1 MRRARALQRAGMFS
15 FRPRLPA
22 SLLSVLFA
30 CGGVAVA
37 DAADRGA
44 SHPPDAIRAA
54 AIAAVGAPA
63 DADATLDAAL
73 RLPRCAQP
81 LQAAASGPR
90 TALVRC
96 PDAPGWRVYVPV
108 QAHREAD
115 VVVLAAPASPG
126 MPIAAQQLIVQ
137 RRDMATLTGTAFSDP
152 AALAGRVPRRLL
164 AAGTVPTEADFAV
177 GATLRR
183 GDPVVLLAR
192 SGGVE
197 VRMQGRALGPAQPGG
212 RITVENT
219 VSRRILRGQ
228 LGADGTVEVLP

>member
-1 MRRARALQRAGMFS
+1 MSS
-15 FRPRLPA
+15 FRPRLRA
-22 SLLSVLFA
+22 SLLSVPFVCA
-30 CGGVAVA
+30 GMAGAQ
-37 DAADRGA
+37 AADGSA

-63 DADATLDAAL
+63 DAEATMDPAL

-81 LQAAASGPR
+81 LQAFASGPR

-108 QAHREAD
+108 QSHREAD
-115 VVVLAAPASPG
+115 VVVLAAAASPG
-126 MPIAAQQLIVQ
+126 VPITSQQLIVQ
-137 RRDMATLTGTAFSDP
+137 RRDLATLTGTAFNDP

-183 GDPVVLLAR
+183 GDPVVLVAR

-197 VRMQGRALGPAQPGG
+197 VRMQGRALGPAQAGG

-219 VSRRILRGQ
+219 ASRRILRGQ

>member
-1 MRRARALQRAGMFS
+1 MS
-15 FRPRLPA
+15 FVPSRLRA
-22 SLLSVLFA
+22 SLLSVLFVSA
-30 CGGVAVA
+30 GMAGAH
-37 DAADRGA
+37 AADGSA

-63 DADATLDAAL
+63 DAEVTLDSAL

-81 LQAAASGPR
+81 LQASASGAR

-96 PDAPGWRVYVPV
+96 PDAPGWRIYVPV
-108 QAHREAD
+108 QAHREAE
-115 VVVLAAPASPG
+115 VVVLAAAASPG
-126 MPIAAQQLIVQ
+126 VPITAHQLIVQ
-137 RRDMATLTGTAFSDP
+137 RRDLATLTGAAFNDP
-152 AALAGRVPRRLL
+152 AALAGRVPRRSL
-164 AAGTVPTEADFAV
+164 AAGTVPTEADFAA

-183 GDPVVLLAR
+183 GDPVVLVAR

-197 VRMQGRALGPAQPGG
+197 VRMQGRALGPAQAGG

-219 VSRRILRGQ
+219 TSRRILRGQ

>member
-1 MRRARALQRAGMFS
+1 MSS
-15 FRPRLPA
+15 FRPRLRA
-22 SLLSVLFA
+22 SLLSVLFVCA
-30 CGGVAVA
+30 GMAGAQ
-37 DAADRGA
+37 AADGSA

-63 DADATLDAAL
+63 DAEATMDPAL

-81 LQAAASGPR
+81 LQASASGPR

-108 QAHREAD
+108 QSHREAD
-115 VVVLAAPASPG
+115 VVVLAAAASPG
-126 MPIAAQQLIVQ
+126 VPITSQQLIVQ
-137 RRDMATLTGTAFSDP
+137 RRDLATLTGTAFNDP

-183 GDPVVLLAR
+183 GDPVVLVAR

-197 VRMQGRALGPAQPGG
+197 VRMQGRALGSAQAGG

-219 VSRRILRGQ
+219 ASRRILRGQ

>member
-1 MRRARALQRAGMFS
+1 MAG
-15 FRPRLPA
+15 A
-22 SLLSVLFA
+22 Q
-30 CGGVAVA
+30 
-37 DAADRGA
+37 AADGSA

-63 DADATLDAAL
+63 DAEATMDPAL

-81 LQAAASGPR
+81 LQASASGPR
-90 TALVRC
+90 TALVGC

-108 QAHREAD
+108 QSHREAD
-115 VVVLAAPASPG
+115 VVVLAAAASPG
-126 MPIAAQQLIVQ
+126 VPITPQQLIVQ
-137 RRDMATLTGTAFSDP
+137 RRDLATLTGTAFNDP

-183 GDPVVLLAR
+183 GDPVVLVAR

-197 VRMQGRALGPAQPGG
+197 VRMQGRALGPAQAGG

-219 VSRRILRGQ
+219 ASRRILQGQ